1 MVLSVWRDP
10 AHGRP
15 QSVCRGPGV
24 NVRQGH
30 GVSAA
35 VPNAALTIPA
45 ACWGNTEADRAV
57 ERAEDG
63 KGGRRQVAVA
73 LRADGAAGA
82 RVVASGRGALAEDM
96 LRLAF
101 AAGIKVREDADLA
114 EILSALEIDA
124 DMPVEAMAAV
134 AEVLARLYALNDGS
148 APAALDAEE
157 SS

>member
-1 MVLSVWRDP
+1 M
-10 AHGRP
+10 
-15 QSVCRGPGV
+15 
-24 NVRQGH
+24 
-30 GVSAA
+30 
-35 VPNAALTIPA
+35 
-45 ACWGNTEADRAV
+45 

-96 LRLAF
+96 LRIAF

-148 APAALDAEE
+148 APTALDAEE
-157 SS
+157 RS